1 MAFPRELKESVW
13 LTARQMLTDGIA
25 HRAQGNVSLRDAV
38 SGLIAVTPSAIPYDR
53 LQADDIVVVD
63 LDGHR
68 VEGSWKPTS
77 ELLLHLAFYRACADV
92 GAVVHSHAPYATLF
106 GVIDEPLPMLL
117 TEAAACL
124 DGPVPVAPYC
134 RPGTLELAE
143 SAVRIADNG
152 NAVILANHGLVTV
165 GADLGAA
172 YDAALAV
179 ETTARL
185 AWMARVL
192 GAGIHPLDKKE
203 AALMRAAYLA
213 GYKPEKQSN

>member
-1 MAFPRELKESVW
+1 
-13 LTARQMLTDGIA
+13 
-25 HRAQGNVSLRDAV
+25 
-38 SGLIAVTPSAIPYDR
+38 
-53 LQADDIVVVD
+53 
-63 LDGHR
+63 
-68 VEGSWKPTS
+68 
-77 ELLLHLAFYRACADV
+77 ADV